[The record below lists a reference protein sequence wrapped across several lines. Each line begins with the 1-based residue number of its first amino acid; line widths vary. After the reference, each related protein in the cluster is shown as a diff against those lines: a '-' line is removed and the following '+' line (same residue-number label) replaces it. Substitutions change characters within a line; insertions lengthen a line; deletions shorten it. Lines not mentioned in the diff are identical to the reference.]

1 VYAARA
7 HAPALALGREAAR
20 RRVRCFVECS
30 TGMVYKPGRSTARDE
45 RARLEP
51 WSRLAEWKLRAER
64 DLAEVPGLNLLVLR
78 MANVYGPYMARFLG
92 TALALARVYQSER
105 TEMKFLW
112 DRDLKTHTV
121 HVEDAARAVFEAAMW
136 YIGRGERGDA
146 APVFNIVDSGD
157 CCEFLSWWRGAR
169 LTGV

>member
-136 YIGRGERGDA
+136 YIGRGGRGERGDA

-157 CCEFLSWWRGAR
+157 CCEFSSWW
-169 LTGV
+169 